1 MIANSIATTAELN
14 DADPE
19 YYFRYLLIEIPK
31 HQRRG
36 DNPDEYL
43 PKMMCWSEE
52 YRAYE
57 AKQRE
62 ATQAGKGISFQSETE
77 PILVNGR
84 WMRDGKVVGPY
95 LVA

>member
-1 MIANSIATTAELN
+1 MRRIALQRNSSLFLYSDEGATDRMIANSIATTAKLN

-36 DNPDEYL
+36 DNSDEYL

-62 ATQAGKGISFQSETE
+62 AI
-77 PILVNGR
+77 
-84 WMRDGKVVGPY
+84 
-95 LVA
+95 